1 MSLILES
8 ISSDKAE
15 QHNLK
20 YIGFGRWISPYSK
33 KLYVSDGDSIKP
45 YVRKSDRIKYF
56 NNVKSTLSD
65 EEFENISD
73 RIRVG
78 KIKYNER
85 IDDEKN
91 TFLLN
96 EGLSAPDFIY
106 AYVPK
111 KIYNSDFILQVVIE
125 IHGKYMEFKSFDDN
139 GFYCWHVL
147 EKKNNKSYKAYI
159 KYLRIPEHML
169 GSKTIRDYM
178 YNLVNF
184 YNVAKVTDIF
194 VHCGLEQGVLM
205 WSRYGVDF
213 VSAEQR
219 KNYLTSIKDK
229 LKNEIIKKANEN
241 KEFNNVLK
249 DIYSKIV
256 NCKHL
261 WEITFLTAKVSNS
274 TLDYVKR
281 RISMESFVKGN
292 TIYIGEMLLLNT
304 SMYGV
309 INLYPDSAS
318 YKQYYEYMSFK
329 KQKPKQML
337 RESKDVVE
345 SEEVN
350 GLKLFPS
357 PFCVVNEKIKD
368 DKVWKQDNYDK
379 QYEMQKMEELNGR

>member
-1 MSLILES
+1 MLILES
-8 ISSDKAE
+8 ISSDKAKE
-15 QHNLK
+15 HGLK
-20 YIGFGRWISPYSK
+20 YLGFGRWISPYSK
-33 KLYVSDGDSIKP
+33 KLYISKDDSIVP
-45 YVRKSDRIKYF
+45 YIRKADRIKSF

-65 EEFENISD
+65 EEFNNIAE
-73 RIRVG
+73 RIRIG
-78 KIKYNER
+78 KIKYIEKINN
-85 IDDEKN
+85 EKN
-91 TFLLN
+91 EILLN
-96 EGLSAPDFIY
+96 DGLSAPDFIY

-111 KIYNSDFILQVVIE
+111 KIYNMDSILYVVVE
-125 IHGKYMEFKSFDDN
+125 THEKYIEFKSYNDSD
-139 GFYCWHVL
+139 FYCWHVL

-219 KNYLTSIKDK
+219 KAYLVGIKDK

-249 DIYSKIV
+249 DIYSKMV

-261 WEITFLTAKVSNS
+261 WEIPFLTIKVSNS
-274 TLDYVKR
+274 TMEYVKR
-281 RISMESFVKGN
+281 RISLQSFIKGN
-292 TIYIGEMLLLNT
+292 IIYIGELLVLNT

-309 INLYPDSAS
+309 MNLYPDSDS

-329 KQKPKQML
+329 KGKPKQML
-337 RESKDVVE
+337 KEGKDIVE
-345 SEEVN
+345 SEEIN

-357 PFCVVNEKIKD
+357 PFCVINQKVKD
-368 DKVWKQDNYDK
+368 DKVWKMDDYDK
-379 QYEMQKMEELNGR
+379 QYELHKLEELNGL

>member
-1 MSLILES
+1 MLILES
-8 ISSDKAE
+8 ISSDKAKE
-15 QHNLK
+15 HGLK
-20 YIGFGRWISPYSK
+20 YLGFGRWISPYSK
-33 KLYVSDGDSIKP
+33 KLYVSKDDSIVP
-45 YVRKSDRIKYF
+45 YIRKADRIKSF

-65 EEFENISD
+65 EEFNNIAE
-73 RIRVG
+73 RIRIG
-78 KIKYNER
+78 KIKYIEKINN
-85 IDDEKN
+85 EKN
-91 TFLLN
+91 KLLLN
-96 EGLSAPDFIY
+96 ENLSAPDFIY

-111 KIYNSDFILQVVIE
+111 KIYNMDSILYVIIE
-125 IHGKYMEFKSFDDN
+125 THEKYIEFKSYNDSD
-139 GFYCWHVL
+139 FYCWHVL
-147 EKKNNKSYKAYI
+147 EKKNNKSYKSYI

-219 KNYLTSIKDK
+219 KNYLISLKDK

-261 WEITFLTAKVSNS
+261 WEITFLTAKLSNS
-274 TLDYVKR
+274 TLDYIKR
-281 RISMESFVKGN
+281 RISIESFIKGN
-292 TIYIGEMLLLNT
+292 TIYIGELLMLNT

-309 INLYPDSAS
+309 MNLYPDSAS
-318 YKQYYEYMSFK
+318 YKQYYDYMSFK
-329 KQKPKQML
+329 KQKPKQMIK
-337 RESKDVVE
+337 EAKDVVE
-345 SEEVN
+345 AEEVN

-357 PFCVVNEKIKD
+357 PFHIINNKIGDNKI
-368 DKVWKQDNYDK
+368 WKQDEYDK
-379 QYEMQKMEELNGR
+379 QYFLNNLEIINGL